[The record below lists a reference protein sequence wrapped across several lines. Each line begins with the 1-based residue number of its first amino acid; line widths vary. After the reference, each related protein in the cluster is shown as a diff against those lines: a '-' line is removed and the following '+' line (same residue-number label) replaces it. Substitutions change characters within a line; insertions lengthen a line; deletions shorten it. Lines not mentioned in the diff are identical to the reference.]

1 LTIPIC
7 YTTGRSIGIEGAAM
21 KLFDIFLRKQR
32 SIEQDVFSYLS
43 TWKKCL
49 EYFKGGMEVYLAEG
63 IGEKFDYYV
72 QEVTKAEERAD
83 ELRRTVEWQMYAK
96 ALIPESRGD
105 ILGFL
110 ETMDKIPNKAESL
123 LNQIRLQK
131 LQFPQELNHNLERI
145 VTLSCEAIQ
154 LVYEAATK
162 LISKNGDI
170 HKLADEIDAKE
181 TECDHAE
188 QDTIAKIFSMDM
200 EKADKILL
208 KEFIVELG
216 NLTDRAEDVSDRLTI
231 FSVKRRV

>member
-1 LTIPIC
+1 
-7 YTTGRSIGIEGAAM
+7 M
-21 KLFDIFLRKQR
+21 
-32 SIEQDVFSYLS
+32 
-43 TWKKCL
+43 
-49 EYFKGGMEVYLAEG
+49 AEG

-72 QEVTKAEERAD
+72 QEVHKTEDRAD
-83 ELRRTVEWQMYAK
+83 KMRRKVEWEMYSK

-123 LNQIRLQK
+123 LNQVKLQK
-131 LQFPQELNHNLERI
+131 LEFPKELNQNLERI
-145 VTLSCEAIQ
+145 VVLSCEAIQ

-162 LISKNGDI
+162 ILRRNSDI

-188 QDTIAKIFSMDM
+188 QDTIEKIFSMDI

-208 KEFIVELG
+208 KEFIIEMG

-231 FSVKRRV
+231 LSVKRRV

>member
-1 LTIPIC
+1 
-7 YTTGRSIGIEGAAM
+7 M
-21 KLFDIFLRKQR
+21 KVFDIFLRKQR
-32 SIEQDVFSYLS
+32 SIEREVLDYLQ

-49 EYFKGGMEVYLAEG
+49 EYFERGMQVYLAEG

-72 QEVTKAEERAD
+72 HEVYKTEQRAD
-83 ELRRTVEWQMYAK
+83 ELRKKVEWEMYSK

-123 LNQIRLQK
+123 LNQIKLQK
-131 LQFPQELNHNLERI
+131 LEFPKELNKNLERV
-145 VTLSCEAIQ
+145 VTLSREAIQ

-162 LISKNGDI
+162 LLSRNGDI
-170 HKLADEIDAKE
+170 YKLADEIDAKE

-188 QDTIAKIFSMDM
+188 QDTIEKIFEMDI

-208 KEFIVELG
+208 KEFIIELG

-231 FSVKRRV
+231 LSVKRRV

>member
-1 LTIPIC
+1 VKI
-7 YTTGRSIGIEGAAM
+7 
-21 KLFDIFLRKQR
+21 FDVFLRKQK
-32 SIEQDVFSYLS
+32 SIEKEVLDYLY

-49 EYFKGGMEVYLAEG
+49 ECFNGGMEVYLAEG
-63 IGEKFDYYV
+63 IGEKFNYYV
-72 QEVTKAEERAD
+72 QEVYKTEERAD
-83 ELRRTVEWQMYAK
+83 ELRRKIEWDMYSK

-123 LNQIRLQK
+123 LNQIKLQK
-131 LQFPQELNHNLERI
+131 LEFPKELNQNLERI
-145 VTLSCEAIQ
+145 VALSWEAIQ

-162 LISKNGDI
+162 LLSRNGDI

-188 QDTIAKIFSMDM
+188 QDTIEKIFSMDI

-208 KEFIVELG
+208 KEFIIEMG

-231 FSVKRRV
+231 LSVKRRV

>member
-1 LTIPIC
+1 
-7 YTTGRSIGIEGAAM
+7 M
-21 KLFDIFLRKQR
+21 KIFDVFLRKQK
-32 SIEQDVFSYLS
+32 SIEKDVFDYLY

-63 IGEKFDYYV
+63 IGEKFNYYV
-72 QEVTKAEERAD
+72 QEVYKTEERAD
-83 ELRRTVEWQMYAK
+83 ELRRKVEWEMYSK

-123 LNQIRLQK
+123 LNQIKLQK
-131 LQFPQELNHNLERI
+131 LEFPKELNQNLERI
-145 VTLSCEAIQ
+145 VALSWEAIQ

-162 LISKNGDI
+162 LLSRNGDI

-188 QDTIAKIFSMDM
+188 QDTIEKIFSMDI

-208 KEFIVELG
+208 KEFIIEMG

-231 FSVKRRV
+231 LSVKRRV

>member
-1 LTIPIC
+1 
-7 YTTGRSIGIEGAAM
+7 M
-21 KLFDIFLRKQR
+21 KVFDVFLRKQR
-32 SIEQDVFSYLS
+32 SIEKDVFNYLY

-63 IGEKFDYYV
+63 LGEKFDYYV
-72 QEVTKAEERAD
+72 QEVYKTEERAD
-83 ELRRTVEWQMYAK
+83 ELRRKVEWEMYSK

-123 LNQIRLQK
+123 LNQIK
-131 LQFPQELNHNLERI
+131 LQQLEFPKELNQNLERI
-145 VTLSCEAIQ
+145 VALSCEAIQ

-162 LISKNGDI
+162 LLSKNDDI
-170 HKLADEIDAKE
+170 HKLADKIDAKE

-188 QDTIAKIFSMDM
+188 QDTIEKIFSMDI

-208 KEFIVELG
+208 KEFIIELG

-231 FSVKRRV
+231 LSVKRRV

>member
-1 LTIPIC
+1 
-7 YTTGRSIGIEGAAM
+7 M
-21 KLFDIFLRKQR
+21 KVFDIFLRKQR
-32 SIEQDVFSYLS
+32 SIEREVLDYLQ

-49 EYFKGGMEVYLAEG
+49 EYFEGGMQVYLAEG

-72 QEVTKAEERAD
+72 HEVYKTEERAD
-83 ELRRTVEWQMYAK
+83 ELRKKVEWEMYSK

-123 LNQIRLQK
+123 LNQIKLQK
-131 LQFPQELNHNLERI
+131 LEFPKELNKNLERV
-145 VTLSCEAIQ
+145 VTLSREAIQ

-162 LISKNGDI
+162 LLSRNGDI
-170 HKLADEIDAKE
+170 YKLADEIDAKE

-188 QDTIAKIFSMDM
+188 QDTIEKIFEMDI

-208 KEFIVELG
+208 KEFIIELG

-231 FSVKRRV
+231 LSVKRRV